1 MVVGPEGFA
10 EWVKQHSAG
19 EMVQWISLDPALF
32 DEAPGWKEMAAR
44 GEKMML
50 SADGLAAGVAEL
62 GEERAR
68 EGKFTD
74 PLLLDANYVRR
85 SDAEIF
91 WKDPASHGK
100 GGYSETRLCDS
111 RVQGRRGRGAGG
123 GKSAGR
129 GRGAAG
135 NGEAAGGFCVRQRA
149 RRYRFGNRGGK
160 AGVGR
165 G

>member
-1 MVVGPEGFA
+1 
-10 EWVKQHSAG
+10 
-19 EMVQWISLDPALF
+19 MVQWISLDPALF

-91 WKDPASHGK
+91 WKDPARHGK
-100 GGYSETRLCDS
+100 
-111 RVQGRRGRGAGG
+111 
-123 GKSAGR
+123 
-129 GRGAAG
+129 
-135 NGEAAGGFCVRQRA
+135 
-149 RRYRFGNRGGK
+149 
-160 AGVGR
+160 
-165 G
+165 